1 MLRVRGV
8 ARFRFSLREN
18 SRFHFAVFADFAQG
32 AKRVAELAA
41 SRVAVFPIERHILID
56 NPRGV
61 FDVLDDFFKIS
72 DRDFERFH
80 AKRQNIRFL
89 SGCGGHFSRSFFRR
103 SARKRKSNRAD
114 RFFSRRLSLAHNSR
128 VQQESRRDVI
138 TKHSVFIRFA
148 LAFG

>member
-61 FDVLDDFFKIS
+61 FDVLDD
-72 DRDFERFH
+72 
-80 AKRQNIRFL
+80 
-89 SGCGGHFSRSFFRR
+89 SRETAEHSIFVRLRWSFFTLLFQTVGAEKKIKPRR
-103 SARKRKSNRAD
+103 PFLFTPLVSGA
-114 RFFSRRLSLAHNSR
+114 
-128 VQQESRRDVI
+128 
-138 TKHSVFIRFA
+138 
-148 LAFG
+148 